1 MTSTFEIVSRRAR
14 EVESGSCRI
23 TASASLVL
31 RLVDEFEKGG
41 GSVHSLGGGQFMFGH
56 LVLRLDTA
64 LPRDTFKIEV
74 R

>member
-1 MTSTFEIVSRRAR
+1 MFELVTRRAR
-14 EVESGSCRI
+14 EVESDSCRI
-23 TASASLVL
+23 TASPSL
-31 RLVDEFEKGG
+31 LVALIDEFELGG
-41 GSVHSLGGGQFMFGH
+41 GSVHSLGNGQFMFGH